1 MLGRQRRCV
10 MGIRTILSSI
20 SLTVGLILWVMPG
33 RVLAADPPPLSGL
46 TNQPPAEATAEGQG
60 SLRALLQLQEQ
71 IHRALLAIDDARQA
85 AEAAAK
91 SNTDALTERLRTIE
105 QAITTQRERELE
117 SIQSLN
123 RLVLIAVG
131 VFAGIGLIG
140 LFCTGWLQLHAMNR
154 LAEVATPRPAA
165 PAFGYASVTGALLP
179 SDARTDVGEGAPATQ
194 AGLRGV
200 IERLDERVCELE
212 DAAHLRLESGVAGG
226 KNGDS
231 DDASLQPAGAAPG
244 AAAEPA
250 AEADNGSLLVGK
262 GQALMHLGQ
271 ADEALACFDAA
282 LALDPKNAEALV
294 KKGGALER
302 LDRLE
307 EAMTCYD
314 RAIEVN
320 QAMTLAYLQKG
331 GVCNRLERFDEALK
345 CYEQAL
351 RVQEKA

>member
-1 MLGRQRRCV
+1 
-10 MGIRTILSSI
+10 MGIREIMQST
-20 SLTVGLILWVMPG
+20 SLAAGLILFVCLRPAF
-33 RVLAADPPPLSGL
+33 AADPPAPSDASTRPL
-46 TNQPPAEATAEGQG
+46 AEETSDGPR
-60 SLRALLQLQEQ
+60 SLRVFLQLQEQ
-71 IHRALLAIDDARQA
+71 MHSALLAIDEARQA
-85 AEAAAK
+85 AEAAANK
-91 SNTDALTERLRTIE
+91 NTEALTERLKTIE
-105 QAITTQRERELE
+105 QAIAKQQEHEME

-140 LFCTGWLQLHAMNR
+140 LFCTGWLQLRAMNR
-154 LAEVATPRPAA
+154 LAEVAAFHPPVPVLGYAPAA
-165 PAFGYASVTGALLP
+165 GALP
-179 SDARTDVGEGAPATQ
+179 AGDARSAGGGAAPATQ

-212 DAAHLRLESGVAGG
+212 DAAHVRIETGTAAR

-231 DDASLQPAGAAPG
+231 GDESAKTVEAVPD

-250 AEADNGSLLVGK
+250 AEADSFSLLLGK

-271 ADEALACFDAA
+271 TDKALACFDEA
-282 LALDPKNAEALV
+282 LALDPGNAEALV
-294 KKGGALER
+294 KRGGALER

-307 EAMTCYD
+307 EAVACYD

-320 QAMTLAYLQKG
+320 DSMTLAYLQKG

-351 RVQEKA
+351 RVQEKE

>member
-1 MLGRQRRCV
+1 MQ
-10 MGIRTILSSI
+10 SA
-20 SLTVGLILWVMPG
+20 SLAAGLILF
-33 RVLAADPPPLSGL
+33 VLPRPAFAADAPSPSDVSTKPPTEDTSD
-46 TNQPPAEATAEGQG
+46 GQR
-60 SLRALLQLQEQ
+60 SLRAFLQLQEQ
-71 IHRALLAIDDARQA
+71 MHSALLAIDEARQA
-85 AEAAAK
+85 AETAAK
-91 SNTDALTERLRTIE
+91 GNTEALTERLKMIE
-105 QAITTQRERELE
+105 QAIAKQREHEME

-140 LFCTGWLQLHAMNR
+140 LFCMGWLQLRAMNR
-154 LAEVATPRPAA
+154 LAEVATPHPPA
-165 PAFGYASVTGALLP
+165 PILGYTPVAGALLAG
-179 SDARTDVGEGAPATQ
+179 DARGDAGVAAPATQ

-200 IERLDERVCELE
+200 IERLDERVSELE
-212 DAAHLRLESGVAGG
+212 DAAHVRIETGVAAR

-231 DDASLQPAGAAPG
+231 GDESAKPVEAVPG

-250 AEADNGSLLVGK
+250 PETDGFSLLLGK

-271 ADEALACFDAA
+271 TDKALACFDEV
-282 LALDPKNAEALV
+282 LALDPGNAEALV

-302 LDRLE
+302 LERLE
-307 EAMTCYD
+307 EAIACYD

-320 QAMTLAYLQKG
+320 DSMTLAYLQKG

-351 RVQEKA
+351 RVQEKG